1 MRKIIFVDEND
12 QPIEEHEIL
21 PHPFLPR
28 IGETI
33 CLTRWVTGE
42 ETGKCF
48 KTVDRIDKYKVI
60 DIEWLIEPTF
70 NKMTKMD
77 IKVIVKK
84 IN

>member
-12 QPIEEHEIL
+12 QPIEEHEIR

-28 IGETI
+28 KGETI

-42 ETGKCF
+42 ETGKYF
-48 KTVDRIDKYKVI
+48 KTVDRIDKYEIV
-60 DIEWLIEPTF
+60 DVQWLIEPTF
-70 NKMTKMD
+70 NQCTNIDVK
-77 IKVIVKK
+77 IIVKK